1 MDIKELNVNLKKNLH
16 NNHPWEFARAKV
28 VMHLLKPH
36 LKKIGKINYAVDIG
50 CGDIFFLDQ
59 FCKKNPV
66 TKPIAVD
73 TAFNDELI
81 SQLEFKKDDIL
92 FYDDIKKVD
101 LNGDKANI
109 IFLMDVL
116 EHIENDANFLKE
128 ISSSDFVG
136 PDTIFMI
143 TVPAHNKLFSSHD
156 KFVGHYRRYIQKT
169 LQKTISLSG
178 LKCINRGYFFSTL
191 IIPRI
196 IQKMLEKIKGAPLTE
211 PNGAGGWNGNKLI
224 SKIYEFLLLCDFY
237 FFRLFSCIGI
247 KVPGLSAYA
256 ICKLK

>member
-16 NNHPWEFARAKV
+16 NNHPWEYARAKV
-28 VMHLLKPH
+28 VMHLLKPY
-36 LKKIGKINYAVDIG
+36 LQKIGKLNFAVDIG

-66 TKPIAVD
+66 TNPIAVD

-81 SQLEFKKDDIL
+81 SQLEFKNNNII
-92 FYDDIKKVD
+92 FYDDIKKID
-101 LNGDKANI
+101 LNGEKANI

-116 EHIENDANFLKE
+116 EHIENDVDFLKE
-128 ISSSDFVG
+128 ITTSNFVG

-156 KFVGHYRRYIQKT
+156 KFVGHYRRYVQKT

-178 LKCINRGYFFSTL
+178 LKCLNNGYFFSTL

-211 PNGAGGWNGNKLI
+211 PNGAGGWNGNKFI
-224 SKIYEFLLLCDFY
+224 SKIYELLLLCDFY

-247 KVPGLSAYA
+247 NIPGLSAYA